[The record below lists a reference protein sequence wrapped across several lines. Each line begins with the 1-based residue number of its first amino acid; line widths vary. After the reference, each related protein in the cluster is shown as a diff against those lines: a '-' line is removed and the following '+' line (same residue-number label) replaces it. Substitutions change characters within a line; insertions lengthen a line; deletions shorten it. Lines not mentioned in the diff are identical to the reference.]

1 MEINIEGKSLVIRL
15 DNPCERCGSYTYE
28 IRYKKPHVG
37 LYCKCCGKYI
47 KWLSKEEK
55 KKYGIVTPEDFKS
68 DEIDTKYVF
77 IDDVINKEKTI
88 TQKIVDAQLLKD
100 EVNREKH
107 HQDYSDGLNEE
118 VPW

>member
-15 DNPCERCGSYTYE
+15 DNSCERCKSYTYE

-55 KKYGIVTPEDFKS
+55 KKYGIVTPEDFKLNG
-68 DEIDTKYVF
+68 TGAKYTF
-77 IDDVINKEKTI
+77 IDDVTNKEKTV
-88 TQKIVDAQLLKD
+88 TQRIVDAQLLKD
-100 EVNREKH
+100 EARRQYEE
-107 HQDYSDGLNEE
+107 GLEDE
-118 VPW
+118 LPWD

>member
-15 DNPCERCGSYTYE
+15 DNSCEQCGSYTYE

-55 KKYGIVTPEDFKS
+55 KKYGIVTPEDFKLNG
-68 DEIDTKYVF
+68 TGAKYTF
-77 IDDVINKEKTI
+77 IDDVTNKEKTL
-88 TQKIVDAQLLKD
+88 TQRIVDAQLLKD
-100 EVNREKH
+100 EAR
-107 HQDYSDGLNEE
+107 QRYEE
-118 VPW
+118 SMEDELPWD

>member
-1 MEINIEGKSLVIRL
+1 MKISIEGKSLVTRL
-15 DNPCERCGSYTYE
+15 DNPCEQCGSYIYE

-55 KKYGIVTPEDFKS
+55 KKYGIVTSEDFKNG
-68 DEIDTKYVF
+68 TGAKYKF

-88 TQKIVDAQLLKD
+88 TQRIVNVQLLK
-100 EVNREKH
+100 EEAR
-107 HQDYSDGLNEE
+107 QRYEE
-118 VPW
+118 VLEDELPWE

>member
-15 DNPCERCGSYTYE
+15 DNSCEQCGSYTYE

-55 KKYGIVTPEDFKS
+55 KKYGIVTPEDFKNV
-68 DEIDTKYVF
+68 IRAKYTF
-77 IDDVINKEKTI
+77 IDDITNKEKTV
-88 TQKIVDAQLLKD
+88 TQRIVDAQLLKD
-100 EVNREKH
+100 EAR
-107 HQDYSDGLNEE
+107 QRYEE
-118 VPW
+118 GEEDELPWD